1 VTNRGRSLRTTLWGG
16 LVALCTLGRAGT
28 ANAQAAGQLWGTGT
42 VTWLATDRLQ
52 VRVQV
57 EPEAQLIVPSGQPT
71 FFSVDTT
78 PRALFIVAP
87 WIDVLGEID
96 FGTKN
101 QSNEVNTTSV
111 TPRIGVQLHILSRI
125 LAGGGGRG
133 AEREPESRLR
143 LDFRS
148 LLRLEDEQQK
158 SSTDSSFSSSW
169 TFRDRFRVAYPLNR
183 PKVTSSGA
191 VYVTTDAEAF
201 VPLDGGFINQL
212 RVRSGIGYRRSFPW
226 RFEALY
232 IWTGERSYPSDPLAV
247 KNHALDLRAFFEF

>member
-1 VTNRGRSLRTTLWGG
+1 VLG
-16 LVALCTLGRAGT
+16 LVSRSAT
-28 ANAQAAGQLWGTGT
+28 ANAQSAGQLWGTGT
-42 VTWLATDRLQ
+42 VTWLASDRLQ
-52 VRVQV
+52 LRVQA
-57 EPEAQLIVPSGQPT
+57 EPDAQLIVPEGQPT

-111 TPRIGVQLHILSRI
+111 TPRVGVQLHILSRI
-125 LAGGGGRG
+125 LAGGGGG
-133 AEREPESRLR
+133 GREPESRQR

-148 LLRLEDEQQK
+148 LLRFEENRQK
-158 SSTDSSFSSSW
+158 PSTNSSFSSSW
-169 TFRDRFRVAYPLNR
+169 TFRDRFRMSYPLNR

-191 VYVTTDAEAF
+191 VYLATDTEAF
-201 VPLDGGFINQL
+201 VPLDEGFINEL
-212 RVRSGIGYRRSFPW
+212 RVRSGVGYRHSFPW

-232 IWTGERSYPSDPLAV
+232 VWTGERSRPSEPIAV
-247 KNHALDLRAFFEF
+247 KNQALDLRVYFQF